1 MEDLS
6 NLLFTETLDTD
17 AATWLESNIYLPREV
32 SPNAYGKLN
41 LNNQPW
47 MREILECVADP
58 RIKEINLI
66 FGAQTGKTTI
76 LLLSYMLLSRFYPKP
91 CLIGLSTDPLA
102 QRLVRR
108 RLLPLLK
115 SNTWWS
121 EQLPPEN
128 QGHESMI
135 LMPSMD
141 TFYTGART
149 ADKLASMAA
158 GVLLLDEVSKWQ
170 KGSVKEAHPYL
181 LVKERTKSFANY
193 KIISSSTPSIKE
205 EVFYQDYLHSSQSH
219 YFMPCPH
226 CKNKFEFIFS
236 KDTVKWESGN
246 LETIK
251 ATAHYVCP
259 HCGGVITNE
268 MKHDL
273 MQNGEWIKTRSNHD
287 KGHLGFH
294 LNSMYSPFV
303 TFGDVACE
311 FVKAQSSIIKSEAL
325 RNFSNSWE
333 ALPFVEVGQ
342 TTSTNDIKSIVDNSY
357 FRGEVPHDTLY
368 IVLGGDAGQNQS
380 HWLASAICADGS
392 IKVIDWGTLQS
403 YTSANGHY
411 GYKALIDDLQFTDAK
426 NNKWKIDIAYLD
438 SGYSTNEIYEEC
450 LRGIFGQI
458 NPTKG
463 STHKGVWNETTVR
476 THADLPLFTY
486 SDYSLKMSL
495 HNQIKDKLIHLP
507 ADADN
512 ELIKGL
518 EGQQVILTKTG
529 QRQWKDLKEDHYNDC
544 LKLCLFST
552 WINPIVKQV

>member
-6 NLLFTETLDTD
+6 NLLFTETLDID
-17 AATWLESNIYLPREV
+17 AASWLESNIYLPREV

-121 EQLPPEN
+121 EQLPPDN
-128 QGHESMI
+128 QGQESMI

-236 KDTVKWESGN
+236 KDTVKWEQGN

-357 FRGEVPHDTLY
+357 FRGEVPQDALY

-450 LRGIFGQI
+450 LRGIYGQI

-495 HNQIKDKLIHLP
+495 HNLIKDKVIHLP

-552 WINPIVKQV
+552 WINPIIKQA

>member
-1 MEDLS
+1 MHDLS
-6 NLLFTETLDTD
+6 NLLFTETLDID
-17 AATWLESNIYLPREV
+17 AATWLENNIYLPREV

-76 LLLSYMLLSRFYPKP
+76 LLLSYMLLSRFFPKP

-121 EQLPPEN
+121 EQLPPDN
-128 QGHESMI
+128 QGQESMI

-226 CKNKFEFIFS
+226 CKNKFEFVFT
-236 KDTVKWESGN
+236 KDTVKWEQGN

-357 FRGEVPHDTLY
+357 FRGEVPQDTLY

-380 HWLASAICADGS
+380 HWLASAICVDGS

-450 LRGIFGQI
+450 LRGIYGQI

-463 STHKGVWNETTVR
+463 STHKGVWNETAVR

-495 HNQIKDKLIHLP
+495 HNLIKDKVIHLP

-552 WINPIVKQV
+552 WINPIIKQA

>member
-1 MEDLS
+1 MHDLS
-6 NLLFTETLDTD
+6 NLLFTETLDID
-17 AATWLESNIYLPREV
+17 AASWLENNIYLPREL

-115 SNTWWS
+115 SNKWWS
-121 EQLPPEN
+121 EQLPPDN
-128 QGHESMI
+128 QGQESMI

-226 CKNKFEFIFS
+226 CKNKFEFVFS
-236 KDTVKWESGN
+236 KDTVKWEQGN

-357 FRGEVPHDTLY
+357 FRGEVPQDTLY

-380 HWLASAICADGS
+380 HWLASAICVDGS

-450 LRGIFGQI
+450 LRGIYGQI

-495 HNQIKDKLIHLP
+495 HNLIKDKVIHLP

-552 WINPIVKQV
+552 WINPIIKQA

>member
-1 MEDLS
+1 MHDLS
-6 NLLFTETLDTD
+6 NLLFTETLDID
-17 AATWLESNIYLPREV
+17 AATWLENNIYLPREV

-76 LLLSYMLLSRFYPKP
+76 LLLSYMLLSRFFPKP

-121 EQLPPEN
+121 EQLPPDN
-128 QGHESMI
+128 QGQESMI

-236 KDTVKWESGN
+236 KDTVKWEQGN

-357 FRGEVPHDTLY
+357 FRGEVPQDTLY

-411 GYKALIDDLQFTDAK
+411 GYKALIDDLQFTDAT

-450 LRGIFGQI
+450 LRGIYGQI

-495 HNQIKDKLIHLP
+495 HNLIKDKVIHLP

-552 WINPIVKQV
+552 WINPIIKQA

>member
-1 MEDLS
+1 MHDLS
-6 NLLFTETLDTD
+6 NLLFTETLDID
-17 AATWLESNIYLPREV
+17 AATWLENNIYLPREV

-76 LLLSYMLLSRFYPKP
+76 LLLSYMLLSRFFPKP

-121 EQLPPEN
+121 EQLPPDN
-128 QGHESMI
+128 QGQESMI

-226 CKNKFEFIFS
+226 CKNKFEFVFT
-236 KDTVKWESGN
+236 KDTVKWEQGN

-357 FRGEVPHDTLY
+357 FRGEVPQDTLY

-450 LRGIFGQI
+450 LRGIYGQI

-463 STHKGVWNETTVR
+463 STHKGVWNETAVR

-495 HNQIKDKLIHLP
+495 HNLIKDKVIHLP

-552 WINPIVKQV
+552 WINPIIKQA